1 MRKIALFF
9 IVGIMALASAGCGL
23 LSDKADEPYNDAPR
37 VGHEN
42 DAGARVIMFPDGFS
56 NAATK
61 CDHGNRVYVIYKG
74 DDNRGAISVV
84 PHDPTCDVDNST
96 GDNNDPDHG

>member
-1 MRKIALFF
+1 MNRKI
-9 IVGIMALASAGCGL
+9 MAVAAAGLVAIGAYACT
-23 LSDKADEPYNDAPR
+23 DKSEEPYNDAPR
-37 VGHEN
+37 IGHEN
-42 DAGARVIMFPDGFS
+42 DSGARVVMFPDGFS

-84 PHDPTCDVDNST
+84 PQDPTCREDNST
-96 GDNNDPDHG
+96 GDSNDPDHG